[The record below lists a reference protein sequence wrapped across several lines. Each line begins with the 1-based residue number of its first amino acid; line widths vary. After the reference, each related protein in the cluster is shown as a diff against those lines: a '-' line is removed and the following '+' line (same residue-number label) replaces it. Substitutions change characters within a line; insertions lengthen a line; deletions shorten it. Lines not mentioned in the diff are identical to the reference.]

1 MNVTT
6 EKLVERAKAFGEKHG
21 VPIAKNAFEG
31 TVDDPVP
38 SLPYLVYLLPH
49 ETGRGADGLNNLKA
63 KDIDFELYTAGDNQ
77 EREDLAAALE
87 TEILMDVE
95 YEMFLAPIQDEEC
108 YQTAY
113 EVKGLLTKTKGANK
127 A

>member
-1 MNVTT
+1 MNVSV
-6 EKLVERAKAFGEKHG
+6 EKLVERAKMFGKAHG
-21 VPIAKNAFEG
+21 LPITKNAFDG

-38 SLPYLVYLLPH
+38 PLPYMIYLLPH

-63 KDIDFELYTAGDNQ
+63 KDIDFELYTAGDDQ
-77 EREDLAAALE
+77 ERENLAAALE
-87 TEILMDVE
+87 AEVLMDVE
-95 YEMFLAPIQDEEC
+95 YEMFLAPIPDEEC

-113 EVKGLLTKTKGANK
+113 EIKGILTKTKGANK

>member
-1 MNVTT
+1 MSVTV
-6 EKLVERAKAFGEKHG
+6 EKLVERAKAFGEAHG
-21 VPIAKNAFEG
+21 LPITKNAFEG

-38 SLPYLVYLLPH
+38 PLPYLVYLLPH

-63 KDIDFELYTAGDNQ
+63 KDIDFELYTAGDDQ

-87 TEILMDVE
+87 TEIIKDVE
-95 YEMFLAPIQDEEC
+95 YEMFLAPIPDEEC

-113 EVKGLLTKTKGANK
+113 EIKGLLTKMKGANK

>member
-1 MNVTT
+1 MTV
-6 EKLVERAKAFGEKHG
+6 EELVERAKTFSEKHG
-21 VPIAKNAFEG
+21 VPITKNEFEG

-38 SLPYLVYLLPH
+38 PLPYMVYLLSH

-63 KDIDFELYTAGDNQ
+63 KDVDFELYTAADNQ
-77 EREDLAAALE
+77 ERESLAADFE
-87 TEILMDVE
+87 TEVLPDVE
-95 YEMFLAPIQDEEC
+95 YEMYLAPVQDEEC

-113 EVKGLLTKTKGANK
+113 EIKGLLTKTKGANR